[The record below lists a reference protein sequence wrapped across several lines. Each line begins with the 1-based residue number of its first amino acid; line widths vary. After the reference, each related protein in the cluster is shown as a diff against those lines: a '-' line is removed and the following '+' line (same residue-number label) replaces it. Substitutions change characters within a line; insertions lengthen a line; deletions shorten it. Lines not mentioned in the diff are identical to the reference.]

1 VNAKLVHI
9 TPRISA
15 SWQVYPHYSIL
26 SHTILYTIFH
36 TILWKMGLT
45 MSTGHCKNAT
55 SGSDDER
62 WPAKPV
68 SWKSFSSS
76 LLPGRINTRRL
87 GVFSPR
93 TGIDDGNFE
102 WILGNF

>member
-1 VNAKLVHI
+1 
-9 TPRISA
+9 
-15 SWQVYPHYSIL
+15 
-26 SHTILYTIFH
+26 
-36 TILWKMGLT
+36 MGLT

-93 TGIDDGNFE
+93 EGIDDGFM
-102 WILGNF
+102 WILGNFRVGSMMTGWWFQTFFIFQNIWDNHPN